1 MLTSEEQAQKF
12 YTYDSVCHSPYMG
25 NASDWLKQISPSA
38 QPIRSITQN
47 WVVTSHQHGKYYS
60 HSSDMASAAG
70 LCSPFSNS
78 HTPFCSPEQD
88 SDAWPRDKRK
98 TKGVIRLPCTQI
110 ISLTCIIAARLI
122 ICNGFFA
129 RGWGGEVSYIRYI
142 GLCGSKGYGF
152 LAVLVWSFGNKTISL
167 LMFTPTVYM
176 P

>member
-47 WVVTSHQHGKYYS
+47 WVVTSHQHGKFYS

-78 HTPFCSPEQD
+78 HTPFCSLEQD
-88 SDAWPRDKRK
+88 SDASPRDGLRCHFAGKQKVSSGYPVRK
-98 TKGVIRLPCTQI
+98 LLA
-110 ISLTCIIAARLI
+110 SLA
-122 ICNGFFA
+122 
-129 RGWGGEVSYIRYI
+129 
-142 GLCGSKGYGF
+142 
-152 LAVLVWSFGNKTISL
+152 
-167 LMFTPTVYM
+167 
-176 P
+176 

>member
-12 YTYDSVCHSPYMG
+12 YTYHSVCHSPYMG

-47 WVVTSHQHGKYYS
+47 WVVTNHQHGKFYS

-88 SDAWPRDKRK
+88 SDA
-98 TKGVIRLPCTQI
+98 
-110 ISLTCIIAARLI
+110 
-122 ICNGFFA
+122 
-129 RGWGGEVSYIRYI
+129 
-142 GLCGSKGYGF
+142 
-152 LAVLVWSFGNKTISL
+152 
-167 LMFTPTVYM
+167 
-176 P
+176 